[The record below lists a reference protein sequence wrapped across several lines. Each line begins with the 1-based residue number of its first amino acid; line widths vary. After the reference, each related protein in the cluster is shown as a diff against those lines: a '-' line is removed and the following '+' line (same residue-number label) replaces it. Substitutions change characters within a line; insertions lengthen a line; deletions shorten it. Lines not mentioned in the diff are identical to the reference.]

1 LPESYIYFP
10 MVINLEFL
18 HWLAL
23 LPVLKD
29 SSQMLCAINVAG
41 NVPIANELKDNT
53 GQFTTSSKYKKL
65 QVILATLKIVDLE
78 VL

>member
-1 LPESYIYFP
+1 

-29 SSQMLCAINVAG
+29 YSRVLCEINVAG
-41 NVPIANELKDNT
+41 NVPIANELKNNT
-53 GQFTTSSKYKKL
+53 VQFTKSPKYKKL
-65 QVILATLKIVDLE
+65 QVILATFYIVDLE

>member
-1 LPESYIYFP
+1 

-53 GQFTTSSKYKKL
+53 GQITTSSKYKKL
-65 QVILATLKIVDLE
+65 QVILATLKTVDLE